1 MKKQGIRLSLLVWL
15 AASATL
21 AGPASAIPW
30 PYTPFDQTHGLGNN
44 YDEFQYYGSG
54 GRYYHDGIDLVTP
67 NTTTRTYSVSTGTIT
82 HETVNDPY
90 YSGIMIGEPV
100 AGGIG
105 WLYWHITSTT
115 WQYDVGDPVAVN
127 AYIGTTAYW
136 SPATFC
142 HTHFNKVQGTGGYPW
157 NWYIATDNPLTYLEP
172 NTDPNAPV
180 FETTYQGAK
189 FAFRRNQATTVLDP
203 TALSGDVD
211 IISRIYDIVGMSQW
225 KLNPWRIDYRI
236 DGATQSVPLANFVN
250 FSGLKP
256 DDTTI
261 GVVYSTQ
268 SPFTTQGDYNSRIYY
283 FIVTNTD
290 GDGVIESTD
299 ANQSWQTG
307 NYRPGDYWVY
317 VRAGDVGGNSVT
329 DSMMCTIAGAVN
341 VHVSL
346 PEASHDF
353 GGIPVGQTG
362 TWSMHIQNTGAD
374 WLSIRDIT
382 PSLVVFHAAPRH
394 LYIPPS
400 GDVAVNVTF
409 TPAAVQVYL
418 ATLTISTNDPA
429 ALQVVVN
436 LQGRG
441 LDVAGVGDD
450 ASAGAAAFGIAG
462 VRPMSQGGVEVLYGL
477 DRAGAAAIGVFDVTG
492 RVIRTAAMRDAHAGV
507 QTWTW
512 NGRDDSGTRVA
523 SGMYFVRLRAGA
535 RTASAPCIIV
545 R

>member
-15 AASATL
+15 AASAIL

-54 GRYYHDGIDLVTP
+54 SRYYHDGIDLVTP

-100 AGGIG
+100 AGGTG

-136 SPATFC
+136 NPATFC

-236 DGATQSVPLANFVN
+236 DGATQSVPFTNFVN

-256 DDTTI
+256 DDATI

-307 NYRPGDYWVY
+307 NCSPGDYWVY
-317 VRAGDVGGNSVT
+317 VRAGDVGGNVVT

-341 VHVSL
+341 VHVNL
-346 PEASHDF
+346 PETLHDF
-353 GGIPVGQTG
+353 GGIPVGQTE
-362 TWSMHIQNTGAD
+362 TWSMHIQNSGAD

-394 LYIPPS
+394 LYVPPS
-400 GDVAVNVTF
+400 GDVSVNVTF

-418 ATLTISTNDPA
+418 ATLTISTNDA
-429 ALQVVVN
+429 SALQVVVN

-441 LDVAGVGDD
+441 LGVAGVGDD
-450 ASAGAAAFGIAG
+450 ASAGAAMFGIAG
-462 VRPMSQGGVEVLYGL
+462 VRPMSQRGVEVLYGL
-477 DRAGAAAIGVFDVTG
+477 DQAGAAAIEVFDVTG
-492 RVIRTAAMRDAHAGV
+492 RAIRTAAMCDAHAGA

-512 NGRDDSGTRVA
+512 NGRDNSGTRVA
-523 SGMYFVRLRAGA
+523 SGVYFVRLRAGA